1 MPRELF
7 QKILVSAGFTDE
19 FDASAGET
27 RQKLFERA
35 VLLTAVA
42 VLASPVIGAA
52 SSVLWWFLAL
62 TAEAWLWRTTSPSLI
77 ARRRLVTR
85 VQRLMA
91 SGLTSGSWA
100 SAAVLYWATEDTV
113 ARLYAVAL
121 IAGILLYC
129 VRACHR
135 FPIHFAVCTLTPASA
150 LAYFVIS
157 YGDDPLRFVQTG
169 AGFGLLLCFTLSS
182 AISAYR
188 SHRTLQAANAELV
201 SQRRAAEAANQAKSE
216 FLANISHEIRTPL
229 NSVLGMARAI
239 ANDPLPPKQ
248 RERLMV
254 VQESSQVLL
263 RLLNDLLDLSKIE
276 AGRIELEDGIVD
288 FGSLGAAL
296 VKVFKPLAKAKGV
309 AFEMEVAP
317 SAQGPWR
324 GDPGRVRQILS
335 NLLSNGIKF
344 TDKGSVRATIE
355 HVDDYICVRVEDTGP
370 GIPADR
376 VSRLF
381 DKFVQADASTTRRYG
396 GTGLGLAIAR
406 ELAGLM
412 GGDIAV
418 ETELGRGSVFTLRIS
433 LQPVAAR
440 ETVAEAPGA
449 AELDR
454 KLRVLAAED
463 HPTNR
468 LVLKT
473 LLEQAGLSVH
483 LVDDGQA
490 AVDAWACE
498 DWDVIL
504 MDVQMP
510 VMDGPTAAQIIR
522 DQERQSSRGRTPIIA
537 LTANAMAHHASEY
550 LASGMD
556 FLVPKPIEY
565 ERLLDAIVRATT
577 APAGAQAAAPR
588 VSRA

>member
-1 MPRELF
+1 MPREFL
-7 QKILVSAGFTDE
+7 QKILVGAGFTDE
-19 FDASAGET
+19 FDASADET
-27 RQKLFERA
+27 RRKLLERA

-42 VLASPVIGAA
+42 LLASPVIGAT
-52 SSVLWWFLAL
+52 SSILWWTLAL
-62 TAEAWLWRTTSPSLI
+62 TAEAWLWRTTSPNLI
-77 ARRRLVTR
+77 TTRRLATR
-85 VQRLMA
+85 VQRLIA
-91 SGLTSGSWA
+91 SGLTSASWA
-100 SAAVLYWATEDTV
+100 SASVFYWATEETV

-135 FPIHFAVCTLTPASA
+135 FPIHFAVCTLAPASA

-157 YGDDPLRFVQTG
+157 YGDDPLRFLQTG

-182 AISAYR
+182 AISAHR

-201 SQRRAAEAANQAKSE
+201 SQRRAAEAASQAKSE

-229 NSVLGMARAI
+229 NGVLGMARAI
-239 ANDPLPPKQ
+239 ANDPLPAKQ
-248 RERLMV
+248 RDRLRV
-254 VQESSQVLL
+254 VQESGEVLL
-263 RLLNDLLDLSKIE
+263 GLLNDLLDLSKIE
-276 AGRIELEDGIVD
+276 AGRIELENGIVD
-288 FGSLGAAL
+288 FASLGAAL
-296 VKVFKPLAKAKGV
+296 VKVFEPVAKAKGV
-309 AFEMEVAP
+309 AFELTVAS
-317 SAQGPWR
+317 SAQGLWR
-324 GDPGRVRQILS
+324 GDPARTRQVLS
-335 NLLSNGIKF
+335 NLLSNAVKF
-344 TDKGSVRATIE
+344 TDQGSVRATIE
-355 HVDDYICVRVEDTGP
+355 QVDDYICVRVADTGP

-376 VSRLF
+376 ISRLF

-406 ELAGLM
+406 ELAELM

-418 ETELGRGSVFTLRIS
+418 ETELGRGSVFTLRIP

-440 ETVAEAPGA
+440 DSGVEAPGA
-449 AELDR
+449 VALDR
-454 KLRVLAAED
+454 TLRVLGAED
-463 HPTNR
+463 HPVNR

-490 AVDAWACE
+490 AVDAWARE

-510 VMDGPTAAQIIR
+510 VMDGPTAARLIR
-522 DQERQSSRGRTPIIA
+522 DQELQSARKRTPIIA
-537 LTANAMAHHASEY
+537 LTANAMAHHAREY

-556 FLVPKPIEY
+556 LLVPKPIEY

-577 APAGAQAAAPR
+577 APAGAQAAAR
-588 VSRA
+588 SGSRA